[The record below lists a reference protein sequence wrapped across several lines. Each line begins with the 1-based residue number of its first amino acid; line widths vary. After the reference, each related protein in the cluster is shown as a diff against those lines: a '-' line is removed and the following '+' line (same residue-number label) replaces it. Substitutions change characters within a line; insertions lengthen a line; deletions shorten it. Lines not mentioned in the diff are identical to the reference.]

1 MRRETK
7 IGLLAVVSI
16 FLAIFGYKY
25 LNGKNILSRSLILYA
40 VYDDVDGLQP
50 SAPVW
55 LHGFQVGLVT
65 HVYQKPD
72 DLSKIVVVLDIDKD
86 VKLPKD
92 AVAELITYNPM
103 GGKAIVLKFEGNCSG
118 QTCLQSGDYIRA
130 ARKGVLASMLPEE
143 EVQQYVELL
152 RTSVSRLL
160 DTLSRQVDRPD
171 GPMADLTQTAANLR
185 ALTGRLDGMLA
196 RSAPSITGTIDNAY
210 RISEAL
216 AASQA
221 DVQQSL
227 SNLATLS
234 EQLKQADLGKTVGQ
248 ASEVLASFQATL
260 AEVQKAVGQLHELLA
275 SIHSGEGT
283 LGKLF
288 ADPSLY
294 DELQEATRQAALL
307 LEDVRL
313 HPKRYTRILSK
324 KEIPYQ
330 APTSQ

>member
-7 IGLLAVVSI
+7 IGLLALVSI

-25 LNGKNILSRSLILYA
+25 LNGTNILSRSLILYA
-40 VYDDVDGLQP
+40 VYDDVGGLQP

-55 LHGFQVGLVT
+55 LHGFQVGSVT

-118 QTCLQSGDYIRA
+118 QSCLKSGDYIRA

-152 RTSVSRLL
+152 STSLSRIL
-160 DTLSRQVDRPD
+160 DTLSQQMDVSE
-171 GPMADLTQTAANLR
+171 GPVADLSQTAANLR
-185 ALTGRLDGMLA
+185 SLTGRLDGMLA
-196 RSAPSITGTIDNAY
+196 RSATSITGTIDNAH

-221 DVQQSL
+221 DLQQSL

-234 EQLKQADLGKTVGQ
+234 EQLAQAGLDQTVGQ
-248 ASEVLASFQATL
+248 ARETLASFQSTL
-260 AEVQKAVGQLHELLA
+260 DETQRAVGQLHALLE
-275 SIHSGEGT
+275 SINKGEGT
-283 LGKLF
+283 LGKLA
-288 ADPSLY
+288 ADPALY
-294 DELQEATRQAALL
+294 DALKEATQQASLL
-307 LEDVRL
+307 LEDLRL

-330 APTSQ
+330 APADQ